1 MNMKCEQCGRLVD
14 DKPCPFCQSTR
25 VRELRPGEAVTAEAR
40 PASPAPI
47 ITPPPRAHKVFEPP
61 APATPEP
68 PRKQPPPPRIVET
81 VKTPPSP
88 RKEQP
93 SPPREEQWTV
103 AEATANTVREPIPRP
118 PAPEVKQKEIR
129 GLAEFEAL
137 LNVEHFKSVIVCG
150 RSQSGKSEIT
160 SGFTRANTI
169 FRGRAQSST
178 LRSTSDKMYS
188 LGGTVPDEVWF
199 QPINT
204 RKKLVFLDPSGE
216 FFRQI
221 SPTERQRLKIPEVT
235 PEHFRFVRAAV
246 EKLAGIILVV
256 DLTKTL
262 DELGA
267 SPWLNQEIDLDFTL
281 GALRFLRH
289 DSVPENENINLSTLI
304 AARLPGLPRLD
315 VPVLVLFS
323 KADMLSELKIET
335 FETPFGFARRR
346 LPRLHASL
354 RTHASRYHF
363 DFVHT
368 MRATDPSELGPD
380 ESEVKAVQVPRPCGV
395 LLSMEWL
402 LTDPFRWIPSL
413 PTRFLEGF

>member
-40 PASPAPI
+40 PTT
-47 ITPPPRAHKVFEPP
+47 TPPPRPHKVVE
-61 APATPEP
+61 APASAKPEP
-68 PRKQPPPPRIVET
+68 PRKQPPPLIAEA

-93 SPPREEQWTV
+93 APPRDERWTA
-103 AEATANTVREPIPRP
+103 AEATASTVREPIPRP

-137 LNVEHFKSVIVCG
+137 LNVEHFNSVIVCG
-150 RSQSGKSEIT
+150 MGHSGKSEIT
-160 SGFTRANTI
+160 SGFTRANTY

-178 LRSTSDKMYS
+178 LRSTSGKMYTVA
-188 LGGTVPDEVWF
+188 GTLPDEVWF
-199 QPINT
+199 QIINT
-204 RKKLVFLDPSGE
+204 RRKLVFLDPSGE
-216 FFRQI
+216 FFRRI
-221 SPTERQRLKIPEVT
+221 SPTERQRWNLPDVT
-235 PEHFRFVRAAV
+235 PDYFRFVRSAVAKLAAV
-246 EKLAGIILVV
+246 VLVV
-256 DLTKTL
+256 DLTSTL

-281 GALRFLRH
+281 GALRFLRYEKI
-289 DSVPENENINLSTLI
+289 PENEDINLSTLI

-323 KADMLSELKIET
+323 KADMLGELTNEN
-335 FETPFGFARRR
+335 PLHFARHR
-346 LPRLHASL
+346 LRRLHASL
-354 RTHASRYHF
+354 GTHARRYRF

-368 MRATDPSELGPD
+368 MKTPDPRELRTEDGKV
-380 ESEVKAVQVPRPCGV
+380 EAIQVERPCGV

-402 LTDPFRWIPSL
+402 LTDPFRWLPSL